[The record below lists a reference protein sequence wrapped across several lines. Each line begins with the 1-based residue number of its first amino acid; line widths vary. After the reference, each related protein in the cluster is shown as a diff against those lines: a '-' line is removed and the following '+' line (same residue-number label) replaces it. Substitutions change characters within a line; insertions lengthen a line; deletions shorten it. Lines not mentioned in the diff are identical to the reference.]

1 MDLAIVVTQKLH
13 IINLVDEQQLP
24 LSSTAVNLSDGA
36 ARTAGLTYSQQC
48 LEVASVHVY
57 IFYISA

>member
-36 ARTAGLTYSQQC
+36 ARTGALTYSQQC
-48 LEVASVHVY
+48 PPLYLLHICVMFH
-57 IFYISA
+57 I